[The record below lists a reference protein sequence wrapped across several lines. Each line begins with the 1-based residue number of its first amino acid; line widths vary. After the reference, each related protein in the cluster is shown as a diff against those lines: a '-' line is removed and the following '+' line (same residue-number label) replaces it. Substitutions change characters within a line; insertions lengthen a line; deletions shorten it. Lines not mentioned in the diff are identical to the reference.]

1 MAGRL
6 ASAISTSR
14 LPDLAS
20 WAAGT
25 ADLASWA
32 AGTNAGMRSGNSV
45 PDPGAWGDAQ
55 DVTELVRATDRL
67 REESEFWQG
76 TLDSLKAHIAVLD
89 EYGIITAVNAA
100 WRQFAQSEGGSDYV
114 GSDYIAVCEA
124 STDPLATAVAQALS
138 EILAGS
144 RDVFEL
150 EYPCHS
156 PSAHRWFR
164 VRASRHRGPGALRV
178 VVTHEDITQRRDA
191 QANAYMQA
199 SLLDEIDVSVIVTD
213 SDLTVL
219 SWNAGAERLYGWT
232 AKETIGRPASETIL
246 PPDSILQADADEFN
260 LALSRDG
267 RWDGEY
273 TVRRKDGST
282 FPAHVR
288 SRVLADQNGRV
299 TGTVNVAMDITE
311 RKESE
316 HALVSAR
323 NYLRAVADS
332 IGEGMY
338 TLDTGGHLT
347 YINQTATDLLGW
359 SSEELAGHDMHALTH
374 NRRADGSPLPVEECP
389 ILDARRDGKV
399 VRVED
404 DVFIRRDGS
413 QLPVSYTAAPFSTD
427 DGVEGC
433 VVVFEDISG
442 RKAAAQRVERDLEK
456 LAWLERIREAL
467 SNEHFV
473 LYAQPIIEL
482 GTGQI
487 VQRELLL
494 RMCDVDAVTGVIA
507 PGPFLA
513 VAEEFGL
520 ITEIDRWVIDRSA
533 QIAATGQPVQIN
545 ISARSISDPSL
556 VDYLK
561 QTLERAGANPESIV
575 FEITETT
582 LISDETAARAFVEA
596 LHCLGCKIALDDFGT
611 GYGGFTYLKQL
622 PIDFLKIDMEFVGD
636 LRTNSASLLVVQA
649 IIDLAKGFGLKTV
662 GEGVEDPETLDLLR
676 SLGVDYAQG
685 FHIGRPAPI
694 TTAGQTPALAQPSE
708 VGCSR
713 RDSAGVCGNSENGR
727 SGAALLSG

>member
-1 MAGRL
+1 MTGRL
-6 ASAISTSR
+6 PAPISTSR
-14 LPDLAS
+14 LRS
-20 WAAGT
+20 

-32 AGTNAGMRSGNSV
+32 AGTNADLPGRSSV
-45 PDPGAWGDAQ
+45 SAPGAWGAAK
-55 DVTELVRATDRL
+55 DVTVLVRANDRL
-67 REESEFWQG
+67 REAGEFWQG
-76 TLDSLKAHIAVLD
+76 TLDALTAHIAVLD
-89 EYGIITAVNAA
+89 EHGIITAVNAA

-124 STDPLATAVAQALS
+124 SEDPLAAAVARALG
-138 EILAGS
+138 EILAGG

-156 PSAHRWFR
+156 PSAQRWFR
-164 VRASRHRGPGALRV
+164 LRASHHQGPGALRV
-178 VVTHEDITQRRDA
+178 VVTHENITQRREA
-191 QANAYMQA
+191 QANAYMHA
-199 SLLDEIDVSVIVTD
+199 SLLDEIDVSVIVTGP
-213 SDLTVL
+213 DLTVL

-232 AKETIGRPASETIL
+232 AKETIGRSASETIL
-246 PPDSILQADADEFN
+246 PPDSILEADAEEFN
-260 LALSRDG
+260 LSLARDG

-273 TVRRKDGST
+273 TVRRKDGSA

-288 SRVLADQNGRV
+288 SRVLSDQDGRV

-338 TLDTGGHLT
+338 TLDSGGRLT

-359 SSEELAGHDMHALTH
+359 SSEALAGHDMHAITH
-374 NRRADGSPLPVEECP
+374 NRRTDGSPLPVEECP
-389 ILDARRDGKV
+389 IRGARRDGKV

-404 DVFIRRDGS
+404 DVFIRHDGS

-427 DGVEGC
+427 DGVEGY
-433 VVVFEDISG
+433 VVVFEDITE

-467 SNEHFV
+467 SNERFV
-473 LYAQPIIEL
+473 LYAQPIIDL

-494 RMCDVDAVTGVIA
+494 RMCDADATTEVIA
-507 PGPFLA
+507 PGSFLA

-520 ITEIDRWVIDRSA
+520 VTEIDRWVIDRSA
-533 QIAATGQPVQIN
+533 QIAATGQAVEIN
-545 ISARSISDPSL
+545 ISARSISDPSI
-556 VDYLK
+556 VDYIQ
-561 QTLERAGANPESIV
+561 QTLERSGANPMSIV

-596 LHCLGCKIALDDFGT
+596 LHLLGCKIALDDFGT
-611 GYGGFTYLKQL
+611 GYGGFTYLKHL

-649 IIDLAKGFGLKTV
+649 IVDLAKGFGLKTV
-662 GEGVEDPETLDLLR
+662 GEGVEDLETLELLR

-685 FHIGRPAPI
+685 FHIGRPAP
-694 TTAGQTPALAQPSE
+694 L
-708 VGCSR
+708 
-713 RDSAGVCGNSENGR
+713 DSGV
-727 SGAALLSG
+727 A

>member
-1 MAGRL
+1 MTGRF
-6 ASAISTSR
+6 ATAISTSR
-14 LPDLAS
+14 LRSADLAS
-20 WAAGT
+20 WVAGT

-32 AGTNAGMRSGNSV
+32 AGTNADMRCRNWA
-45 PDPGAWGDAQ
+45 PAPGAREAAK
-55 DVTELVRATDRL
+55 DVTELVRANDRL
-67 REESEFWQG
+67 REAGEFWQG
-76 TLDSLKAHIAVLD
+76 TLDSLAAHIAVLD
-89 EYGIITAVNAA
+89 DHGIITAVNAA
-100 WRQFAQSEGGSDYV
+100 WRQFAQSEGGSDCV

-124 STDPLATAVAQALS
+124 SADPLATAVAQALG
-138 EILAGS
+138 EILAGH

-156 PSAHRWFR
+156 PSAQRWFR
-164 VRASRHRGPGALRV
+164 LRASRYQGPGALRV
-178 VVTHEDITQRRDA
+178 VVTHENITQCQEA
-191 QANAYMQA
+191 LTNAHMQA

-213 SDLTVL
+213 PDLNVL

-232 AKETIGRPASETIL
+232 ATETIGRPASETIL
-246 PPDSILQADADEFN
+246 PPDSILEADAEEFN
-260 LALSRDG
+260 LALARDG

-288 SRVLADQNGRV
+288 SRLISDQDGHV
-299 TGTVNVAMDITE
+299 TGTVNVAIDITE

-316 HALVSAR
+316 HALMSAR

-338 TLDTGGHLT
+338 TLDPSGRLT

-359 SSEELAGHDMHALTH
+359 SSEELAGHDMHAITH
-374 NRRADGSPLPVEECP
+374 NRRTDGSPLPVEECP
-389 ILDARRDGKV
+389 ILGARRDGKV

-404 DVFIRRDGS
+404 DVFIRHDGS

-433 VVVFEDISG
+433 VVVFEDNTG
-442 RKAAAQRVERDLEK
+442 RQAAAQRVERDLEK
-456 LAWLERIREAL
+456 LVWLERIREAL
-467 SNEHFV
+467 SNERFV
-473 LYAQPIIEL
+473 LYAQPIIDL

-494 RMCDVDAVTGVIA
+494 RMCDADATTEVIA
-507 PGPFLA
+507 PGSFLA

-520 ITEIDRWVIDRSA
+520 VTEIDRWVIGRSA
-533 QIAATGQPVQIN
+533 EIAATGQAVQIN

-556 VDYLK
+556 VDYVK
-561 QTLERAGANPESIV
+561 QTLERAGANPEDIV

-596 LHCLGCKIALDDFGT
+596 LHLLGCKIALDDFGT

-622 PIDFLKIDMEFVGD
+622 PIDFLKIDMEFVRD
-636 LRTNSASLLVVQA
+636 LGTNSASFLVVQA
-649 IIDLAKGFGLKTV
+649 IVDLAKGFGLRTV
-662 GEGVEDPETLDLLR
+662 GEGVENLETLELLR

-694 TTAGQTPALAQPSE
+694 PTAA
-708 VGCSR
+708 
-713 RDSAGVCGNSENGR
+713 
-727 SGAALLSG
+727 